1 MERTR
6 IVRTDCTW
14 IDGESV
20 AAGVEC
26 ATGATAAIGWSDRRS
41 CGWHPLGFVENDSEC
56 VECMIYSE
64 LDAHSTAVAVAVVVV
79 VAAVAVAA
87 AVAAVVVVAAAAVFV
102 ADPLTANNDAGFV
115 SVPLG
120 PPINPITSN
129 V

>member
-1 MERTR
+1 MITWDWARNR
-6 IVRTDCTW
+6 YHRRTD
-14 IDGESV
+14 
-20 AAGVEC
+20 AA
-26 ATGATAAIGWSDRRS
+26 AA
-41 CGWHPLGFVENDSEC
+41 
-56 VECMIYSE
+56 
-64 LDAHSTAVAVAVVVV
+64 AAAAA
-79 VAAVAVAA
+79 AAVAAA

>member
-1 MERTR
+1 MSNIEQQQQHQETKSPPPS
-6 IVRTDCTW
+6 I
-14 IDGESV
+14 
-20 AAGVEC
+20 
-26 ATGATAAIGWSDRRS
+26 
-41 CGWHPLGFVENDSEC
+41 
-56 VECMIYSE
+56 
-64 LDAHSTAVAVAVVVV
+64 VAV
-79 VAAVAVAA
+79 

>member
-1 MERTR
+1 M
-6 IVRTDCTW
+6 DCTW
-14 IDGESV
+14 IDGESGV
-20 AAGVEC
+20 AGVER

-87 AVAAVVVVAAAAVFV
+87 AVAAVVVVAAAVVVVAAAAAVFV

>member
-1 MERTR
+1 L
-6 IVRTDCTW
+6 DCTW
-14 IDGESV
+14 IDGESGV
-20 AAGVEC
+20 AGVER

-79 VAAVAVAA
+79 VAAVA
-87 AVAAVVVVAAAAVFV
+87 AVVVVAAAAVFV